1 MHTGTAVNDYPFR
14 NIMPDKLEASLR
26 DRVKA
31 DRKSA
36 VKVKLNL
43 FDYSKR

>member
-1 MHTGTAVNDYPFR
+1 MYTGTAVNDYPFR
-14 NIMPDKLEASLR
+14 NIIPDKLESSLR
-26 DRVKA
+26 DKVKA

-43 FDYSKR
+43 FDYTRH